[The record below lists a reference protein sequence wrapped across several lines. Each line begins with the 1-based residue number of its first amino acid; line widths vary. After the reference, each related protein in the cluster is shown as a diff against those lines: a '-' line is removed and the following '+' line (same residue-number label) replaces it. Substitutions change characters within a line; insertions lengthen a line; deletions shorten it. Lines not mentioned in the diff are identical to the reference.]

1 MNSPQ
6 RQERRNIRYP
16 VHLPVL
22 LRLAHE
28 AIHARSD
35 NISVGGVL
43 VSGALP
49 IHEGS
54 TVEVEASLPSPGVQ
68 LSARGK
74 VLRVLPQASGN
85 RGNRIRSSLG
95 AWSQRARLR
104 LRREWD
110 INSPKRK
117 IGVLSRRPVVSGS
130 ARIECSYCV
139 CASSPRRGAWVEQIN
154 RMLAKQTKPPKK
166 AQHEA

>member
-1 MNSPQ
+1 MNSPH

-35 NISVGGVL
+35 NISVGGIL
-43 VSGALP
+43 VSSALP

-74 VLRVLPQASGN
+74 VLRVLPQAPGNFSVAIAFERPLELGRSGLDF
-85 RGNRIRSSLG
+85 GFDGKGTSTPP
-95 AWSQRARLR
+95 
-104 LRREWD
+104 RE
-110 INSPKRK
+110 K
-117 IGVLSRRPVVSGS
+117 
-130 ARIECSYCV
+130 
-139 CASSPRRGAWVEQIN
+139 
-154 RMLAKQTKPPKK
+154 
-166 AQHEA
+166 